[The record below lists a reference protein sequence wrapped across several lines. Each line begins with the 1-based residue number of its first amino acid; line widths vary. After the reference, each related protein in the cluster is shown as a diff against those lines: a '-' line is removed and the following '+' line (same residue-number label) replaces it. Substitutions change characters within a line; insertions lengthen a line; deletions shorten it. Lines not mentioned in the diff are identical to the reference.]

1 MPDHAH
7 NVVAARQGT
16 EAQRAELA
24 DRIARNVPG
33 EGVHECAVPGL
44 ALIHADAPSQPI
56 PCVYHP
62 SLCVVVQ
69 GRKQAMLGD
78 DLYVYDPLH
87 YLLVSMSVPVTGR
100 VIEATAERPYLCLRI
115 EIDPAT
121 VAELA
126 PQLATPPAATPARDE
141 GRPLHLARTE
151 EPLLDAILRLVRLLD
166 TPAEAGVL
174 APLALREIHY
184 RVLVGELGPRLLALC
199 QVDGASHRLARAID
213 LLKTHYAEP
222 LRIDRVAAAA
232 HMSPSTLHQR
242 FKAATAMTPLQFQK
256 QLRLQEARRLMLMEG
271 VEAAAAA
278 HRVGYESPSQFSR
291 EYRRL
296 FGAPPRREVQAAL
309 LGRSAAG

>member
-1 MPDHAH
+1 MPDNAF
-7 NVVAARQGT
+7 NVIAARRGT

-24 DRIARNVPG
+24 DRIVRNAPRA
-33 EGVHECAVPGL
+33 GVHACAVPHL
-44 ALIHADAPSQPI
+44 ELIRADAPSQPLAS
-56 PCVYHP
+56 VYHP

-69 GRKQAMLGD
+69 GRKQAMLGEE
-78 DLYVYDPLH
+78 LYHYDPLH
-87 YLLVSMSVPVTGR
+87 YLVVSMSVPVTGR
-100 VIEATAERPYLCLRI
+100 VIEASPERPYLCLRI
-115 EIDPAT
+115 DIDTAA

-126 PQLATPPAATPARDE
+126 TQLASSPPAQE
-141 GRPLHLARTE
+141 NGRVLYLARTDA
-151 EPLLDAILRLVRLLD
+151 PLLDAILRLVRLLD
-166 TPAEAGVL
+166 TPDEAPVL

-184 RVLVGELGPRLLALC
+184 RVLSGELGARLQALC
-199 QVDGASHRLARAID
+199 HVDGAAQRVARAIE
-213 LLKTHYAEP
+213 LLKAHYTEP
-222 LRIDRVAAAA
+222 LRIERIAAAA

-309 LGRSAAG
+309 QNGVAMA